1 MGGVY
6 YLHRTFLSLPP
17 PKARE
22 REFAKFDANR
32 GFRCKS
38 RSSGNTEPLPGKNEH
53 TYRGGGG
60 GGETWDSSLSRKM
73 EVKQKKKKKLDLA
86 RDWQDFQW
94 ASLLRLEP
102 WRMEVAVE
110 CSLSCAVGVRLR

>member
-60 GGETWDSSLSRKM
+60 GGRNLGQQPVQKNGSETK
-73 EVKQKKKKKLDLA
+73 EEKKARPRQRLA
-86 RDWQDFQW
+86 RFSMGESSQT
-94 ASLLRLEP
+94 
-102 WRMEVAVE
+102 
-110 CSLSCAVGVRLR
+110 